1 MPNLHVVRTEQESG
15 RSKASGAL
23 DSYQLVTKS
32 GVALGLIELARP
44 DWPLGILIDRDA
56 TKLRVIEVVLPEGHG
71 ELPILV
77 VEPT

>member
-1 MPNLHVVRTEQESG
+1 MPNLHVVKADQEPD
-15 RSKASGAL
+15 RSKTSGAL

-44 DWPLGILIDRDA
+44 DWPLGIVIDRDT
-56 TKLRVIEVVLPEGHG
+56 TKLRVIEIVRPERRG